1 VKPTVVIT
9 VETMVIH
16 HTVVTWVSQNNGVIT
31 KAGQNIVV
39 EDPAFIE
46 DIVATIL
53 VNWMGHIEV
62 VTTVQSNHGVG
73 SFVKES
79 FLSLFE

>member
-1 VKPTVVIT
+1 MKPTVVIT
-9 VETMVIH
+9 VETMVIC
-16 HTVVTWVSQNNGVIT
+16 HTVVTWVSQN
-31 KAGQNIVV
+31 
-39 EDPAFIE
+39 
-46 DIVATIL
+46 
-53 VNWMGHIEV
+53 IEV